1 MDIDY
6 LRKWVG
12 RSERAF
18 DEIGATPP
26 AVLAAALDRQEP
38 RLTDGDAL
46 PLLRHWLYFPAVT
59 RRSELDP
66 DGHPRRGGF
75 LPPVPL
81 QRRLFAGAKL
91 KFNLPIRI
99 GDNVERT
106 SRVVD
111 IAAKTGR
118 MGDPLLFVRLQR
130 EYRNQSGMTV
140 LEDHDIVYRD
150 RPVPG
155 ELPAPVR
162 HAPDEH
168 DWADEMQV
176 DPVLLF
182 QYSALTFNQHR
193 IHYDRTYATTEEG
206 YPGLMVHAPLVATL
220 LVDSLRDHLPARRL
234 QTLEFR
240 AVGPLFDNEPFLVC
254 GQRRSVG
261 EARLW
266 AQKMDGSLAMDALA
280 TFG

>member
-18 DEIGATPP
+18 DEIGPTPP

-38 RLTDGDAL
+38 RLSDGDAL

-106 SRVVD
+106 SRVID

-118 MGDPLLFVRLQR
+118 TGDPLLFVRLQR

-140 LEDHDIVYRD
+140 VEDHDIVYRD

-155 ELPAPVR
+155 EVPPPVR
-162 HAPDEH
+162 LAPEEH

-176 DPVLLF
+176 DPVMLF

-234 QTLEFR
+234 RTLEFR

-266 AQKMDGSLAMDALA
+266 AKKMDGSLAMDALA
-280 TFG
+280 TFS